1 MQTKVIKNN
10 KITEKQTK
18 KQKVQNM
25 KKNFQKLSLVS
36 FISSAVVFVINYF
49 FFHFVTDEGISLV
62 WQPEAGKPFV
72 ADLIGIFATLFL
84 FGAAISALCAVIL
97 FDKNDKSEE

>member
-1 MQTKVIKNN
+1 MRKRL
-10 KITEKQTK
+10 
-18 KQKVQNM
+18 
-25 KKNFQKLSLVS
+25 FKLSLWQLAISAFV
-36 FISSAVVFVINYF
+36 FIVNYF

-72 ADLIGIFATLFL
+72 ADLIGIFAPLFL
-84 FGAAISALCAVIL
+84 FGAAVSALCAVIL

>member
-1 MQTKVIKNN
+1 MR
-10 KITEKQTK
+10 K
-18 KQKVQNM
+18 KL
-25 KKNFQKLSLVS
+25 FKLSLCQLAISACV
-36 FISSAVVFVINYF
+36 FIVNYF

-72 ADLIGIFATLFL
+72 ADLIGILATLFL